1 MSISII
7 EKYDRQFEYAGILM
21 NVFIVYQLLQLW
33 VFPQPTQAEKIY
45 SMSSLMAFE
54 FVLVH
59 SGVFMALMPKK
70 WSLIIF
76 VPFYGLFAYAFNKS
90 MPNNVILITYMFV
103 VLNRMRFA
111 FFNVDKKFKDRT
123 ILFSIIAL
131 IVYFILIFVVAFS
144 SEILPPFGLT
154 NEFLNLSGYNKLKSN
169 LGGSGG
175 LFLDA
180 PQTGLCLG
188 ILYYSIL
195 AIIEGKLISYKGK

>member
-59 SGVFMALMPKK
+59 SGVFMAL
-70 WSLIIF
+70 
-76 VPFYGLFAYAFNKS
+76 

-154 NEFLNLSGYNKLKSN
+154 NEFLNLSGYNKLKNN

>member
-131 IVYFILIFVVAFS
+131 IVYFILIFVRIDYNPIIFS
-144 SEILPPFGLT
+144 KIYMKI
-154 NEFLNLSGYNKLKSN
+154 N
-169 LGGSGG
+169 
-175 LFLDA
+175 
-180 PQTGLCLG
+180 
-188 ILYYSIL
+188 
-195 AIIEGKLISYKGK
+195 

>member
-195 AIIEGKLISYKGK
+195 AITDEK

>member
-1 MSISII
+1 MPVRII

-21 NVFIVYQLLQLW
+21 NTFIVYQFLQLW
-33 VFPQPTQAEKIY
+33 FFPQLNQAEKIY

-70 WSLIIF
+70 WSLIVF

-103 VLNRMRFA
+103 ILNRMRFA
-111 FFNVDKKFKDRT
+111 FFNVDKKLKDRT

-131 IVYFILIFVVAFS
+131 IAYFVLLFIVAFS
-144 SEILPPFGLT
+144 SKILPPFGLT
-154 NEFLNLSGYNKLKSN
+154 NEFLNTSGYNELKNSS
-169 LGGSGG
+169 GGSGG

-180 PQTGLCLG
+180 PQTGLLMG
-188 ILYYSIL
+188 VLYYSVL
-195 AIIEGKLISYKGK
+195 TIIEAKLISYKK